1 MTIKASTST
10 KKAYYRRARIQPE
23 STQTLQQLIAAALAE
38 RPKVKERLEAVDAGA
53 TAFRLIAG
61 SKEVGGVQCGT
72 MVTFERGSYQ
82 LVVDDDPEA
91 TSLMMA
97 AIEPPKNGEKQQQFV
112 PGALLFAV
120 FENHVAVVQSAA
132 LRSSAFEQHLAW
144 LLRDQAQL
152 LGKDQGL
159 ALVDEPK
166 RATVEKIRKSHVKA
180 LSIGRPFMGAVDS
193 KEFGNEDTAMS
204 LAPKKSK
211 RDVSKFK
218 PEPAVLEFI
227 KSFLPDDKFSK
238 LNLESAVFDGDLEV
252 WLEIKYPSR
261 ARSQPEDTAK
271 LIDDI
276 ALALRDQDEGSVELK
291 LLDGTTVRGSDL
303 KISKPLTMNLSAGVP
318 QIDDFYTE
326 LAAWLTGLLQNG
338 VVST

>member
-1 MTIKASTST
+1 
-10 KKAYYRRARIQPE
+10 
-23 STQTLQQLIAAALAE
+23 
-38 RPKVKERLEAVDAGA
+38 
-53 TAFRLIAG
+53 
-61 SKEVGGVQCGT
+61 
-72 MVTFERGSYQ
+72 
-82 LVVDDDPEA
+82 
-91 TSLMMA
+91 
-97 AIEPPKNGEKQQQFV
+97 
-112 PGALLFAV
+112 
-120 FENHVAVVQSAA
+120 
-132 LRSSAFEQHLAW
+132 
-144 LLRDQAQL
+144 
-152 LGKDQGL
+152 
-159 ALVDEPK
+159 
-166 RATVEKIRKSHVKA
+166 
-180 LSIGRPFMGAVDS
+180 MGAVDS